1 MENELY
7 EVPEHY
13 LLCFNDNCS
22 KAQTCLHRIVAQG
35 NYIKDNVVN
44 AVNPARFNETN
55 CTYYA
60 PNTPVRLAYG
70 MLHIFDNVLA
80 RDIAAMRNELREHF
94 GNGSYYLRR
103 NGTLPIVCSVNM
115 AIPKSLSST
124 TTRLNYNTE
133 KSLYTKPFQ
142 SFKNLW
148 NNFPDFS
155 KALGILLQAACNNI
169 TNGL

>member
-103 NGTLPIVCSVNM
+103 NGTLPITPSEQQYI
-115 AIPKSLSST
+115 A
-124 TTRLNYNTE
+124 RLFRKYGYAEEPVFDNYKTE
-133 KSLYTKPFQ
+133 
-142 SFKNLW
+142 
-148 NNFPDFS
+148 
-155 KALGILLQAACNNI
+155 LQY
-169 TNGL
+169 

>member
-80 RDIAAMRNELREHF
+80 RDIAAMILPSPQRHIAHHSLRTAVH
-94 GNGSYYLRR
+94 R
-103 NGTLPIVCSVNM
+103 TSV
-115 AIPKSLSST
+115 P
-124 TTRLNYNTE
+124 
-133 KSLYTKPFQ
+133 
-142 SFKNLW
+142 
-148 NNFPDFS
+148 
-155 KALGILLQAACNNI
+155 
-169 TNGL
+169 

>member
-103 NGTLPIVCSVNM
+103 NGTLPITPSEQQYIARLFRKYGYSEEPVFDNYKIELQYWEKPFYK
-115 AIPKSLSST
+115 AIPEFLKSL
-124 TTRLNYNTE
+124 E
-133 KSLYTKPFQ
+133 
-142 SFKNLW
+142 
-148 NNFPDFS
+148 
-155 KALGILLQAACNNI
+155 
-169 TNGL
+169 